1 MAVMLCVPLTVSGR
15 GLLASYNTT
24 RLNSLTICCSVV
36 RVYTK
41 PITHLLLVG
50 GSCLV
55 CQRLSS
61 FCDSGHLV
69 IACKYSDAVAVKP

>member
-24 RLNSLTICCSVV
+24 RLNSLTICRSVV
-36 RVYTK
+36 RVYTM

-50 GSCLV
+50 AVLCASV
-55 CQRLSS
+55 CRHFVTQATLSS
-61 FCDSGHLV
+61 PASTRTQLL
-69 IACKYSDAVAVKP
+69 

>member
-24 RLNSLTICCSVV
+24 RLNSLTICRSVV
-36 RVYTK
+36 RVYTM

-50 GSCLV
+50 AVLV
-55 CQRLSS
+55 KLR
-61 FCDSGHLV
+61 
-69 IACKYSDAVAVKP
+69 